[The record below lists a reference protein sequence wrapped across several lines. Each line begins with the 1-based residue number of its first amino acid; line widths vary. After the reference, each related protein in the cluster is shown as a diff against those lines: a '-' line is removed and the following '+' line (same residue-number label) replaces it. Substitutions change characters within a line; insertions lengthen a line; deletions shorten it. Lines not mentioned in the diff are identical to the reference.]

1 MKLIVISPFV
11 YYPGVPHGGGALCWG
26 QLEGLAR
33 THEIHFVAFAQ
44 DGSAELTA
52 AMPHL
57 SRLCASVTTVHQPL
71 DKLTIL
77 RAKLALV
84 FKRMPVGVS
93 ICQSAAM
100 QRSIAQAMARVAP
113 DAVLVQFPQMAQ
125 YVAACGGVHSVMDVH
140 DAFSVSTYRQYSA
153 QPRGIK
159 KALAFL
165 NWLGWVQ
172 HESRWYPQFSKVAAL
187 TEQDRLGLEV
197 FTPGLGAVTS
207 PAAVPLPQQVWQP
220 ATENKIA
227 FIGSFSHPPN
237 QDALTYFLAKVFPLV
252 QKQVPGVVFEVAG
265 KGVPQQQLALGN
277 SSIRFLGVVPDAFEF
292 VRTSAVVVV
301 PLLSGGGIKI
311 KTLEAMAS
319 GCPVVTT
326 SIGAEET
333 GAQHGQ
339 HLMIADTAAGFAAQV
354 VALLKDKALSTAL
367 GTQARTLVEKKFSW
381 PAKWQ
386 SLNDLLEHAA

>member
-1 MKLIVISPFV
+1 MR
-11 YYPGVPHGGGALCWG
+11 
-26 QLEGLAR
+26 Q
-33 THEIHFVAFAQ
+33 HEVHFLAFAQ
-44 DGSAELTA
+44 EGSPELLA
-52 AMPHL
+52 AKPHL
-57 SRLCASVTTVHQPL
+57 SRLCATVTTVHQPL
-71 DKLTIL
+71 GKLTIL

-84 FKRMPVGVS
+84 FKRIPVGVS
-93 ICQSAAM
+93 ICQAVAM
-100 QRSIAQAMARVAP
+100 RQAVAHAVARVAP

-125 YVAACGGVHSVMDVH
+125 YVAACGRVHSVMDVQ
-140 DAFSVSTYRQYSA
+140 DAYSVSTFRQYKA
-153 QPRGIK
+153 QPKGIK

-165 NWLGWVQ
+165 NWLGWVA
-172 HESRWYPQFSKVAAL
+172 HESRWYPQLSKVAAL

-207 PAAVPLPQQVWQP
+207 PAAVPLPQLVWQP
-220 ATENKIA
+220 TAEAKIA

-237 QDALTYFLAKVFPLV
+237 QAALAYFLSQVFPLV

-265 KGVPQQQLALGN
+265 KGVPPQLLAQANG
-277 SSIRFLGVVPDAFEF
+277 SIRFLGVVPDAFEF

-311 KTLEAMAS
+311 KTLEAMAC
-319 GCPVVTT
+319 GCPIVTT

-333 GAQHGQ
+333 GALHGQ
-339 HLMIADTAAGFAAQV
+339 HLLIADNAAAFAGQV
-354 VALLKDKALSTAL
+354 VTLLQDKMLSAAL
-367 GTQARTLVEKKFSW
+367 GNQARALVAAKFSW